1 MRTSAI
7 RTTHLA
13 FGLCLTFAACAQSG
27 SDNTGAGGEGA
38 AAGTS
43 GGGGAGNPAGGHLG
57 GAGTTGEA
65 GTRGSGGSG
74 VTGIGGTGAG
84 AAGTTG
90 AGGTRSTGAGGTTAT
105 GAGGTTGAAGQLGT
119 GGTTP
124 TGAGGTKT
132 TGSGGTTTTGAG
144 GSAAGHTGAAG
155 TTGSAGTTGT
165 TGSAGTTGSGGGSS
179 TVVSGLPLP
188 PGAGGMPKP
197 SGTAGNITVLNW
209 AGFKGAVSYTLDDDN
224 DSQIADYSTLQAQ
237 GIPYTFYMWGN
248 RTEASNSVWTQAV
261 KDGHEIGNHTWSHSS
276 TPPGG
281 AADITQDTT
290 FIVQKYN
297 VTPYTMAAPN
307 GASVYTG
314 LANGLFMTNRGVAD
328 AIVKPNDNTDR
339 FTLPCY
345 IPPMGAPESDF
356 DSEVDSA
363 QSAGGWRIILV
374 HGFIGSSNDD
384 GAYQPVNLSD
394 YTAGIQHAK
403 SLGNMWIGRLVD
415 VAAYW
420 LGQKAFSAATTS
432 GTTSKTWTWT
442 KPSNYPPGKYLR
454 VTVAGGTLT
463 QGSATVPWNDHGFY
477 EISLDAGSVTLS
489 P

>member
-1 MRTSAI
+1 M
-7 RTTHLA
+7 
-13 FGLCLTFAACAQSG
+13 
-27 SDNTGAGGEGA
+27 
-38 AAGTS
+38 
-43 GGGGAGNPAGGHLG
+43 GH
-57 GAGTTGEA
+57 
-65 GTRGSGGSG
+65 
-74 VTGIGGTGAG
+74 
-84 AAGTTG
+84 
-90 AGGTRSTGAGGTTAT
+90 
-105 GAGGTTGAAGQLGT
+105 
-119 GGTTP
+119 
-124 TGAGGTKT
+124 
-132 TGSGGTTTTGAG
+132 
-144 GSAAGHTGAAG
+144 AG
-155 TTGSAGTTGT
+155 TTGSAGTTGATST
-165 TGSAGTTGSGGGSS
+165 TGASGSTS
-179 TVVSGLPLP
+179 TAVSGLPLL
-188 PGAGGMPKP
+188 PGAGGMPKL
-197 SGTAGNITVLNW
+197 SGTLGNITVLNW

-224 DSQIADYSTLQAQ
+224 DWQIADYSMLQSYS
-237 GIPYTFYMWGN
+237 IPYTFYMWGQTD
-248 RTEASNSVWTQAV
+248 RGFSNSVWAQAV
-261 KDGHEIGNHTWSHSS
+261 KDGHEIGNHTWSYAS

-290 FIVQKYN
+290 FIMTKYG

-328 AIVKPNDNTDR
+328 AIVMPNDNTDR

-356 DSEVDSA
+356 DSEVNSA

-384 GAYQPVNLSD
+384 SEYQPVNLSD

-403 SLGNMWIGRLVD
+403 GLGNMWIGRLVD

-463 QGSATVPWNDHGFY
+463 QGSTTIPWNDHGFY
-477 EISLDAGSVTLS
+477 EISMDAGSVTLS

>member
-1 MRTSAI
+1 
-7 RTTHLA
+7 
-13 FGLCLTFAACAQSG
+13 
-27 SDNTGAGGEGA
+27 GE
-38 AAGTS
+38 
-43 GGGGAGNPAGGHLG
+43 
-57 GAGTTGEA
+57 
-65 GTRGSGGSG
+65 
-74 VTGIGGTGAG
+74 
-84 AAGTTG
+84 
-90 AGGTRSTGAGGTTAT
+90 GGTTAT
-105 GAGGTTGAAGQLGT
+105 GIAGT
-119 GGTTP
+119 

-132 TGSGGTTTTGAG
+132 TGAGGTTGVAGHLGTGGATATGAGGTTVTGAGGAKTTGAGGTTVTGAG
-144 GSAAGHTGAAG
+144 GSAAGAGGSAAGHSGAAG

-165 TGSAGTTGSGGGSS
+165 GGGSS
-179 TVVSGLPLP
+179 TAVSGLPLP
-188 PGAGGMPKP
+188 PGAGGTPKP
-197 SGTAGNITVLNW
+197 SGTPGNITVLNW
-209 AGFKGAVSYTLDDDN
+209 AGFKGAVSYSLDDDN
-224 DSQIADYSTLQAQ
+224 DSQIADYSTLEAQ

-281 AADITQDTT
+281 VADINQDTT
-290 FIVQKYN
+290 FIMQKYS

-328 AIVKPNDNTDR
+328 AIVMPNDNTDR

-345 IPPMGAPESDF
+345 IPPMGAPASDF
-356 DSEVDSA
+356 NSEVDSA

-384 GAYQPVNLSD
+384 SEYQPVNLTD
-394 YTAGIQHAK
+394 YTAGITHAK
-403 SLGNMWIGRLVD
+403 GLGNMWIGKVVD

-420 LGQKAFSAATTS
+420 LGQKAFSSATTMTS
-432 GTTSKTWTWT
+432 GTSKTWTWT
-442 KPSNYPPGKYLR
+442 KPSNFAPGKYLR

-463 QGSATVPWNDHGFY
+463 QGGQTLPWNDHGFY
-477 EISLDAGSVTLS
+477 EISLDAGSVTLG